1 MKKVISI
8 KFFGMQRA
16 VTKTDSIDMPITE
29 KARVADALEYV
40 RHRYPELPLDEETVL
55 ITVNQEQ
62 ASPDTMLKPND
73 TVSFLPSIG
82 GG

>member
-1 MKKVISI
+1 MKIVSI

-29 KARVADALEYV
+29 KSRVVDALEYV
-40 RHRYPELPLDEETVL
+40 RHRYPELPLAQETVL

-62 ASPDTMLKPND
+62 ASLDTMLKPND
-73 TVSFLPSIG
+73 IVSFLPSIG

>member
-1 MKKVISI
+1 MKIVVSI
-8 KFFGMQRA
+8 KFLGMQRA

-29 KARVADALEYV
+29 KKRVTDALEYV
-40 RHRYPELPLDEETVL
+40 RQRYPELPLDQETLL
-55 ITVNQEQ
+55 ITVNHEQ

-73 TVSFLPSIG
+73 TVSFLPAIG

>member
-1 MKKVISI
+1 LKIVVSI
-8 KFFGMQRA
+8 KFLGMQRA

-29 KARVADALEYV
+29 KTRVTDALEYV
-40 RHRYPELPLDEETVL
+40 RQRYPELPLDQETLL
-55 ITVNQEQ
+55 ITINHEQ

-73 TVSFLPSIG
+73 TVSFLPAIG

>member
-16 VTKTDSIDMPITE
+16 VTKVDSIDMPITE

>member
-16 VTKTDSIDMPITE
+16 VTKVDSIDMPITE

-40 RHRYPELPLDEETVL
+40 RHGYPELPLDQETVL

-62 ASPDTMLKPND
+62 ASLDTMLKPND